1 MPGGPQRIVVLLQ
14 STEEA
19 GEQGDEGDAD
29 QRDTSTGHELL
40 HALAFGTG
48 VVIAVTLQKIDKAPH
63 TETSAKGDHEG
74 LKHLNSG
81 SKKIHITR
89 RQNACLIVFRPLTH
103 VSALLSKNC

>member
-19 GEQGDEGDAD
+19 GEQGDKGDAD
-29 QRDTSTGHELL
+29 QRDTGTGHELL

-48 VVIAVTLQKIDKAPH
+48 VVIAVTLQKIDEAPH
-63 TETSAKGDHEG
+63 TEASAEGDHEG
-74 LKHLNSG
+74 LKNLNSV

-89 RQNACLIVFRPLTH
+89 RQNT
-103 VSALLSKNC
+103 S